1 MNGRERM
8 QAVLDGRPT
17 DRIPH
22 FEMVFAIPEEA
33 FGLSWP
39 TTEEMNDALGTDRFP
54 AVAERYFHIW
64 DLVLDTYDWD
74 CVPIP
79 HFTHDGELDCAM
91 IRLARE
97 RYKDRAMVCTYNGD
111 GTFWMPLGGDAMMEF
126 SIRLYEDREGLH
138 REAEERLARS
148 IELAKRQVEAG
159 AEFIFLN
166 SDYAY
171 NDSPYISP
179 KDFSEIVTPYLKRN
193 VEAIHALGVKAILHS
208 DGDLRTILDQL
219 VSTGI
224 DGYQSIDP
232 QGNMDIAEV
241 KRQYGDRLVLMGN
254 VKTSLLQDVVEEEI
268 RASARYCLENAKPGG
283 RYIFST
289 SNCLFAGM
297 PLESYH
303 IMLDEYRRYAAY

>member
-97 RYKDRAMVCTYNGD
+97 RYNDRAMVCTYNGD
-111 GTFWMPLGGDAMMEF
+111 GTFWMPSGDKIMDF
-126 SIRLYEDREGLH
+126 
-138 REAEERLARS
+138 
-148 IELAKRQVEAG
+148 VAG
-159 AEFIFLN
+159 RGR
-166 SDYAY
+166 D
-171 NDSPYISP
+171 D
-179 KDFSEIVTPYLKRN
+179 
-193 VEAIHALGVKAILHS
+193 GVQHPPVR
-208 DGDLRTILDQL
+208 G
-219 VSTGI
+219 
-224 DGYQSIDP
+224 
-232 QGNMDIAEV
+232 
-241 KRQYGDRLVLMGN
+241 
-254 VKTSLLQDVVEEEI
+254 
-268 RASARYCLENAKPGG
+268 PGG
-283 RYIFST
+283 APPGGGGT
-289 SNCLFAGM
+289 PG
-297 PLESYH
+297 PL
-303 IMLDEYRRYAAY
+303 D